1 MGNKIFLVLGGA
13 RSGKSEFAEKLMY
26 HFTGK
31 RKGYIA
37 TSQILDEEMKY
48 RVLLHKERRP
58 SDWKTYEIMHTAGN
72 QIGTVLNETDTILF
86 DCITMY
92 VSNLLMDHISNIDAE
107 VLGVSDLEKLQSL
120 LQNDL
125 DRMFN
130 EISLVSDREIIFVS
144 DELGMGIV
152 PANAMG
158 RVYRDLVGLA
168 NQYIAKKADEVYLSI
183 AGITV
188 AEIVPYTPSFV
199 AMYPTAFFS
208 PVSLSTASP
217 TANPVTLITLSFIV
231 CNLILPFS

>member
-1 MGNKIFLVLGGA
+1 MSRREWFLALQQA
-13 RSGKSEFAEKLMY
+13 KHDEGKQRIQCAHHRGPL
-26 HFTGK
+26 
-31 RKGYIA
+31 A
-37 TSQILDEEMKY
+37 
-48 RVLLHKERRP
+48 
-58 SDWKTYEIMHTAGN
+58 
-72 QIGTVLNETDTILF
+72 
-86 DCITMY
+86 
-92 VSNLLMDHISNIDAE
+92 
-107 VLGVSDLEKLQSL
+107 GVSDLEKLQSL

-188 AEIVPYTPSFV
+188 ELKSRGLE
-199 AMYPTAFFS
+199 
-208 PVSLSTASP
+208 LS
-217 TANPVTLITLSFIV
+217 
-231 CNLILPFS
+231 